1 MNQETATGYQLRIIK
16 GLKPAFSW
24 FLLSF
29 IVGLIL
35 RLVLLDSIS
44 FTQSELVLVNQAL
57 QISQRVSA
65 STSNVPAYTG
75 MTGLLFFLFGA
86 GDILARLV
94 PALVGASLV
103 LLPWLWKD
111 KIGEKVAF
119 ILSLALALDPTFLLF
134 SRAVNG
140 GIFAIGG
147 IIWAITL
154 LKKNQPWLAGAAL
167 AIAFLS
173 GPSFWSFLLIL
184 GLIQLMIQILRPD
197 PANELYSFSF
207 MNREKQLS
215 NLTAGF
221 AVSALLILTSFLLQP
236 SGLGGVGSGLV
247 AFVRHLSQPYEKPIY
262 HSIFLLLAHSILPL
276 LVFLIGFFR
285 SRSSEMEAGY
295 RIAAISVLI
304 SLLVGGLIS
313 RESFEIL
320 LLPVL
325 ICWIGGA
332 IWLARYLLKTTHSW
346 LSTTLL
352 MGFVLTILT
361 YLTLNLG
368 RLSQVPLGT
377 PQFWNI
383 LLLIVAGIILIVS
396 AWWLVRFGWS
406 DGNGNQVF
414 LLSLLV
420 FLAILSLGSSMR
432 SLYSEQQVRSLEYL
446 DNQIVLPNDDV
457 EAILADFFQNGKPL
471 QQLGGFGLMD
481 LPEDF
486 SWYFRSFDIERNQP
500 ETSMIFTRT
509 SSMPSQTEQYRGMN
523 VVVERSIDFHKE
535 PLTTYL
541 QTFTGKAKPYIDQK
555 GVLWVRTYLF
565 TGASQ

>member
-1 MNQETATGYQLRIIK
+1 MNG
-16 GLKPAFSW
+16 
-24 FLLSF
+24 
-29 IVGLIL
+29 
-35 RLVLLDSIS
+35 
-44 FTQSELVLVNQAL
+44 
-57 QISQRVSA
+57 
-65 STSNVPAYTG
+65 
-75 MTGLLFFLFGA
+75 
-86 GDILARLV
+86 
-94 PALVGASLV
+94 
-103 LLPWLWKD
+103 
-111 KIGEKVAF
+111 
-119 ILSLALALDPTFLLF
+119 
-134 SRAVNG
+134 
-140 GIFAIGG
+140 
-147 IIWAITL
+147 
-154 LKKNQPWLAGAAL
+154 
-167 AIAFLS
+167 
-173 GPSFWSFLLIL
+173 SFLI
-184 GLIQLMIQILRPD
+184 D
-197 PANELYSFSF
+197 
-207 MNREKQLS
+207 
-215 NLTAGF
+215 
-221 AVSALLILTSFLLQP
+221 
-236 SGLGGVGSGLV
+236 
-247 AFVRHLSQPYEKPIY
+247 
-262 HSIFLLLAHSILPL
+262 
-276 LVFLIGFFR
+276 
-285 SRSSEMEAGY
+285 
-295 RIAAISVLI
+295 
-304 SLLVGGLIS
+304 
-313 RESFEIL
+313 IL

-332 IWLARYLLKTTHSW
+332 IWLARYPLKTTHSW

-368 RLSQVPLGT
+368 RLSQVPPGT

-457 EAILADFFQNGKPL
+457 EAILADFSQNGKPL

-541 QTFTGKAKPYIDQK
+541 QTFTGKAKPFIDQK

>member
-1 MNQETATGYQLRIIK
+1 
-16 GLKPAFSW
+16 
-24 FLLSF
+24 
-29 IVGLIL
+29 
-35 RLVLLDSIS
+35 
-44 FTQSELVLVNQAL
+44 
-57 QISQRVSA
+57 
-65 STSNVPAYTG
+65 
-75 MTGLLFFLFGA
+75 
-86 GDILARLV
+86 
-94 PALVGASLV
+94 
-103 LLPWLWKD
+103 
-111 KIGEKVAF
+111 
-119 ILSLALALDPTFLLF
+119 
-134 SRAVNG
+134 
-140 GIFAIGG
+140 
-147 IIWAITL
+147 
-154 LKKNQPWLAGAAL
+154 
-167 AIAFLS
+167 
-173 GPSFWSFLLIL
+173 
-184 GLIQLMIQILRPD
+184 
-197 PANELYSFSF
+197 
-207 MNREKQLS
+207 
-215 NLTAGF
+215 
-221 AVSALLILTSFLLQP
+221 LLQP

-247 AFVRHLSQPYEKPIY
+247 AFVRHFSQSYEKPIY

-285 SRSSEMEAGY
+285 SRTSEIGAGY
-295 RIAAISVLI
+295 RFAAISVLI

-368 RLSQVPLGT
+368 RLSQVPPGT

-541 QTFTGKAKPYIDQK
+541 QTFTGKAKPFIDQK